1 MINTKELLEASTG
14 KKGVL
19 AFGRMNPPTIGH
31 AKLIDSALKEPGD
44 KRIYVSHTQDN
55 KKNPLSSDEKI
66 GVLHKMYPNHKHF
79 FRQSSK
85 EEPTIFHAAA
95 RMHKDGVKHLTVV
108 AGDDRVKEFTD
119 KLNSYNGK
127 FDANGNGYKFDSIT
141 VKSSGARDPDADGA
155 EGMSASKMREAAS
168 KGDKTSFYS
177 GLHTNLTHQDKDEL
191 MKKVKDRVTSKNEAF
206 EIGDY
211 VTNGFVEGEILN
223 IHPKYATVVSEGKE
237 HRIWVRDLDLSE
249 NKAKRDQLYKDA
261 FIFKGYKTKHF
272 TRQLAES
279 FKTAS
284 KESVDEYAVL
294 ACLKAFD
301 YILGV
306 TDTTI
311 MENFNVVRVQIER
324 LNRYAKKIDCPE
336 LVEDV
341 ISVVEEELI
350 KYAILEDIRY
360 TTTDRMMVAKV
371 IALTAGINIQ
381 SIADPVNTINQAAI
395 KLKTQQL
402 TIQGWALLGR
412 MMNVATRAGIK
423 WNKDIFAPGVQKEM
437 RLI

>member
-1 MINTKELLEASTG
+1 MIKCKALMEVTPPTKTKHFHVTAVPASTLPLSH
-14 KKGVL
+14 KT
-19 AFGRMNPPTIGH
+19 AATIG
-31 AKLIDSALKEPGD
+31 KLATLKGD
-44 KRIYVSHTQDN
+44 KVIVG
-55 KKNPLSSDEKI
+55 SDEVNDSINKI
-66 GVLHKMYPNHKHF
+66 LPNHN
-79 FRQSSK
+79 SK
-85 EEPTIFHAAA
+85 TVIGKTIFHGVEHAINKGATEVTLHHEPGNDKVVEDA
-95 RMHKDGVKHLTVV
+95 KKLFPNVKINSAPHDGFEKAKTIEDVHPSISR
-108 AGDDRVKEFTD
+108 GDAKLQLQKE
-119 KLNSYNGK
+119 S
-127 FDANGNGYKFDSIT
+127 
-141 VKSSGARDPDADGA
+141 
-155 EGMSASKMREAAS
+155 
-168 KGDKTSFYS
+168 
-177 GLHTNLTHQDKDEL
+177 
-191 MKKVKDRVTSKNEAF
+191 F

-211 VTNGFVEGEILN
+211 VTNGVVEGEILN

-237 HRIWVRDLDLSE
+237 YRIWVYNLELSE
-249 NKAKRDQLYKDA
+249 NKAKRAQLYKDA

-272 TRQLAES
+272 TRHLAES
-279 FKTAS
+279 FKSAA
-284 KESVDEYAVL
+284 KESSDEYAVL

-301 YILGV
+301 YVLGV

-324 LNRYAKKIDCPE
+324 LNRYAKKINCPE

-381 SIADPVNTINQAAI
+381 SIADPINTINQAAI

-412 MMNVATRAGIK
+412 MLNVATRAGIK
-423 WNKDIFAPGVQKEM
+423 WNKDIFAPGIQREM
-437 RLI
+437 GLI